1 MKKLATWLYFKAF
14 CDVTD
19 SFGNIIPYPSMHY
32 QDTDGL
38 LIYGWLIDGY
48 FRTKNNIEF
57 LNDII
62 ARFLLTFSEELKLKK
77 IQTVKTSQNCYKL
90 RNFQNLKSIVEQK
103 KEYSRADTNFDNTFW
118 VLKLRA
124 EDVIKYK
131 GHVTYDELLSFAFES
146 FIDYKDRSTLKSK
159 CKSIIAWYE
168 NHNWKIGRTNK
179 KYENMKHYQEAEM
192 ATRKE
197 QARKMTEIRA
207 DRTKKRILS
216 IVSGMFAHEYRKKNG
231 EWNITKIAT
240 EAKVARNSVYKYLK
254 EFENENMA

>member
-124 EDVIKYK
+124 EDIIKHK
-131 GHVTYDELLSFAFES
+131 GYVTYDELLSFAFES
-146 FIDYKDRSTLKSK
+146 FTDLKDKSTLKSK
-159 CKSIIAWYE
+159 CRSIVKWYKSRDWE
-168 NHNWKIGRTNK
+168 IGRANK
-179 KYENMKHYQEAEM
+179 KFNSKEELM

-197 QARKMTEIRA
+197 HMININKRKAEL
-207 DRTKKRILS
+207 TKRKITNMVTG
-216 IVSGMFAHEYRKKNG
+216 IFASEYKKKNG
-231 EWNITKIAT
+231 EWNITKIAK
-240 EAKVARNSVYKYLK
+240 EAKVARNSVYKYIK
-254 EFENENMA
+254 EFEDKNTDVI